1 MTRRFLKQIAQ
12 NITLLLGSLIFT
24 LLIVEVGFRLLDP
37 TPYSTDAEINNT
49 EHGNLSMYDATLEW
63 KGVPSG
69 KTEFVTRNNRVWLS
83 HNHDGFRDI
92 EHAPLSDAKPA
103 IVFLGDSFTWG
114 YEIEFDEMFV
124 NRLRNRFPR
133 YEVFNLAHRG
143 YGTDQ
148 ALLTF
153 KLWQDKRPLE
163 LVVLMFSENNVQ
175 NNNSA
180 VSDDK
185 PKPQYRIHNDELVL
199 TGVPVPRVKAWKRP
213 SNDEVAPEFPNF
225 VLKDLFYRS
234 HLINNMRIR
243 YKLFRESMRTERKQ
257 NNNSQQGS
265 GHDYRLTE
273 RILEELRN
281 EVMQRG
287 SRLVV
292 VFIPSKRE
300 IDELDNSVPYQK
312 PLMDLCEK
320 LGIDNFDLAPN
331 FRKAFLRTYYRQGMH
346 WNARGHKVAA
356 EAMDSYLKRQVT
368 Q

>member
-49 EHGNLSMYDATLEW
+49 EHGNLSMYDATLGW

-163 LVVLMFSENNVQ
+163 LVVLLFSENDVQ

-199 TGVPVPRVKAWKRP
+199 TGMPVPRVKAWKRP

-243 YKLFRESMRTERKQ
+243 YKLFRVCVRKE
-257 NNNSQQGS
+257 NKTTT
-265 GHDYRLTE
+265 H
-273 RILEELRN
+273 
-281 EVMQRG
+281 
-287 SRLVV
+287 
-292 VFIPSKRE
+292 SK
-300 IDELDNSVPYQK
+300 
-312 PLMDLCEK
+312 
-320 LGIDNFDLAPN
+320 DLA
-331 FRKAFLRTYYRQGMH
+331 TITG
-346 WNARGHKVAA
+346 
-356 EAMDSYLKRQVT
+356 
-368 Q
+368 